1 MKKFGE
7 STRIN
12 DLLIDVVEYAF
23 LEWLIRRGIL
33 TAFKENYER
42 NYTPRRSFRDRL
54 RSHIRH
60 TLYGYRFGPSH
71 LISSAFLFCSTSE
84 GVDFWQ
90 EHSAAWERFCA
101 ELQVKL

>member
-1 MKKFGE
+1 MKASNE
-7 STRIN
+7 NVRVN

-33 TAFKENYER
+33 TAFKKNYECE
-42 NYTPRRSFRDRL
+42 YAPRRSFRDRL

-60 TLYGYRFGPSH
+60 SLYCSRLGPSH
-71 LISSAFLFCSTSE
+71 LISSAFLFWSTSE
-84 GVDFWQ
+84 GVDFWRK
-90 EHSAAWERFCA
+90 ESAAWERFCA